1 MAVGRC
7 RRRRLRSGLLL
18 EWTARLSRGHQDLP
32 EGGDGPAR
40 PLRIARLGLWVLAV
54 SALVPNR
61 VAAQVNPIVA
71 ATQTPGYFT
80 GPAYPYG
87 APFGYGGFSPNPYQG
102 YGSPYPNTNPALNPI
117 TQSQNNPNI
126 AGRAGATQMSG
137 LTNGGGGGGGGSG
150 GGGGGGGGSQSG
162 GNGAPTLATPDP
174 NTNYELLQD
183 PGSPVY
189 GRYGALR
196 SKNGDIRQ
204 QVLAQAARGIGIR
217 QGYAEETARLNAEL
231 DGAYGA
237 ALDARY
243 DFAPLMIERALVPP
257 VITEL
262 HKLGERASDRLLYLT
277 LGAFEIVR
285 PARLSLAPPNW
296 RDYLYNNGVPATA
309 PGSASDV
316 APDGFT
322 EEGVWNAALA
332 SGVAVGIEE
341 ARASFSANLDR
352 LERDYAGMGRYHELA
367 RSGAVSLP
375 VVRTAAHKVRVG
387 AGGERA
393 FVGERIV
400 QLQVS
405 PKFRAAK
412 AAAFR

>member
-1 MAVGRC
+1 M
-7 RRRRLRSGLLL
+7 
-18 EWTARLSRGHQDLP
+18 W
-32 EGGDGPAR
+32 
-40 PLRIARLGLWVLAV
+40 IAA
-54 SALVPNR
+54 
-61 VAAQVNPIVA
+61 VAALAAHPASAQLNPIIA
-71 ATQTPGYFT
+71 ATQAPGYFA
-80 GPAYPYG
+80 GSLYPYG
-87 APFGYGGFSPNPYQG
+87 APPGYGGFAPAPYPG
-102 YGSPYPNTNPALNPI
+102 YGSPYPNTNPALNQI
-117 TQSQNNPNI
+117 TQAQNNPNI
-126 AGRAGATQMSG
+126 ASRAGATQMSG
-137 LTNGGGGGGGGSG
+137 LTNGGGGGGGSG
-150 GGGGGGGGSQSG
+150 GGGQSG
-162 GNGAPTLATPDP
+162 GSGAPTIGMRDPD
-174 NTNYELLQD
+174 TNYELLQD

-217 QGYAEETARLNAEL
+217 QGFAEETARLNAEL

-257 VITEL
+257 GITEL
-262 HKLGERASDRLLYLT
+262 HKLGERAGDRLLYLT

-296 RDYLYNNGVPATA
+296 RDYLYNNGVPPSP

-322 EEGVWNAALA
+322 EEGVWDAALR

-341 ARASFSANLDR
+341 ARASFSANLNQ
-352 LERDYAGMGRYHELA
+352 LERDHAGMDRYHDLA

-375 VVRTAAHKVRVG
+375 VVRTASHKVRIG
-387 AGGERA
+387 AGGARA
-393 FVGERIV
+393 FIGERV
-400 QLQVS
+400 VTLQVS
-405 PKFRAAK
+405 PRFRAARP
-412 AAAFR
+412 AAYR